1 MKALILMCLLMIV
14 GLYACSTE
22 DNARVEDPMVARAQA
37 VLDSGMVLK
46 EMMMTRY
53 DSSKVVD
60 ELDALKIL
68 NNVQMAASNMEDLE
82 ALLTQY
88 KQLEASDP
96 EREDLI
102 IQIETQREYL
112 EALLASSQAILNNN
126 SLSFGKWSSQPAT
139 SDSSLNI
146 ISMPDSQKK

>member
-1 MKALILMCLLMIV
+1 MIV
-14 GLYACSTE
+14 VLYACSTG
-22 DNARVEDPMVARAQA
+22 NNSRPEDPMVARAQA
-37 VLDSGMVLK
+37 ILDSGLVLK

-68 NNVQMAASNMEDLE
+68 NNVQMASSNMEDLE
-82 ALLTQY
+82 ALIRQY
-88 KQLEASDP
+88 QELEAGDP
-96 EREDLI
+96 ERADLI

-139 SDSSLNI
+139 SDSSLKI
-146 ISMPDSQKK
+146 ISLPESQKK

>member
-1 MKALILMCLLMIV
+1 MKALNLICLLSAIV
-14 GLYACSTE
+14 LYACSSG
-22 DNARVEDPMVARAQA
+22 DNTQAEDPMVARAQA

-60 ELDALKIL
+60 ELDALKIM
-68 NNVQMAASNMEDLE
+68 NNLQMAASNMDDLE

-88 KQLEASDP
+88 QQLEAGDP

-126 SLSFGKWSSQPAT
+126 SLSVGKWSSQPAT

>member
-1 MKALILMCLLMIV
+1 
-14 GLYACSTE
+14 
-22 DNARVEDPMVARAQA
+22 MVARAQA

-60 ELDALKIL
+60 ELDALKIM

-88 KQLEASDP
+88 QQLEAGDP
-96 EREDLI
+96 QREDLI

-126 SLSFGKWSSQPAT
+126 SMSFGKWSSPPAT

-146 ISMPDSQKK
+146 ISMPDSEKQ